1 MGKFHPVSW
10 LTCCPIWIILHLGDV
25 YHIECSGGVCPF
37 AFVREMIHDSNIPN
51 LKQKLSGQF
60 DFFECLEKNIV
71 SLKLLTLGT
80 QLLIPHL
87 LIMGG
92 TPTLCLAS
100 YLVLVI
106 QRLIR
111 GLLPL

>member
-1 MGKFHPVSW
+1 M
-10 LTCCPIWIILHLGDV
+10 
-25 YHIECSGGVCPF
+25 
-37 AFVREMIHDSNIPN
+37 PN
-51 LKQKLSGQF
+51 LKQKLSCQF

-87 LIMGG
+87 LIMVG
-92 TPTLCLAS
+92 TPTLRLAS

-106 QRLIR
+106 QRLMR
-111 GLLPL
+111 ELLPLGLPTENK